1 MQNNIFFKKILSSVY
16 YWVFVSSVFLDLQW
30 TSASESSHK
39 QILTHLSQPDRE
51 ALDTFLKVMLTSSE
65 GGYVLY
71 GNKPICFQ
79 TMSFGDSDP
88 LGSMDHHMST
98 LLSIGISTWE
108 KVGLPKSSKKYILH
122 ISQSKNLLGIWQ
134 RILLINRAAYYQAV
148 NENIV
153 LFKYVLGPKLT
164 PESLLE
170 QLTSPVNDFYSVL
183 KNDKVL
189 VGILLGFG
197 VNNALFVNR
206 EELLGEPL
214 EEHSQNNLMPSFGY
228 SSLEEESADLQQKIM
243 LSSSRLEKY
252 FPRLYV
258 GHVPNND
265 KGTLNNVEL
274 IKDFEDVQIKVQ
286 EILTSEFFLENVLEE
301 FYK

>member
-16 YWVFVSSVFLDLQW
+16 YWVFVSSVFLNLQW
-30 TSASESSHK
+30 TSASESPHK
-39 QILTHLSQPDRE
+39 QILTHLSQADRE

-79 TMSFGDSDP
+79 SMSLRDSDP
-88 LGSMDHHMST
+88 LGLMNHHMST

-108 KVGLPKSSKKYILH
+108 KVGLPKNSKKYILH
-122 ISQSKNLLGIWQ
+122 SSQPKNLSGIWQ
-134 RILLINRAAYYQAV
+134 HILLINRAAYYRAV

-243 LSSSRLEKY
+243 LSSYRLEKY
-252 FPRLYV
+252 FPRLFF

-265 KGTLNNVEL
+265 KGILNNVEL